1 MQKKKIAVTENC
13 WISYLKSSN
22 QQYPFKCGFKMFTG
36 NHIKMYNFLSWV
48 KKWSVKMLFVVLMY
62 RNKVIVFLFGFALGF
77 LFILNNT

>member
-1 MQKKKIAVTENC
+1 MQKKKKKIAVTENC

-48 KKWSVKMLFVVLMY
+48 KKMEC
-62 RNKVIVFLFGFALGF
+62 
-77 LFILNNT
+77 